1 MHVRP
6 VLLCTLIALVCA
18 TDAYIPRARSSSTAL
33 FARERR
39 ELLSDGHDHSD
50 EHGDDEHPT
59 EPSVSFLTLFEQRPE
74 ESPADVLFQELGVGG
89 ATFLLE
95 DIVRLLEVVNTG
107 DGVVDKEGHDHEE
120 EHENVDHEDHD
131 EDEGHDANED
141 HDENDDHDEDQEEE
155 ELHSE
160 GENESNV
167 RFSLTADDLM
177 EQFGTDEGLTPGELE
192 DSCMTI
198 LACQVHH
205 NCELGE
211 TAELQGGTQ
220 DDDDDDLL
228 VVKII
233 VLFALFLEAMAS
245 LTVQYWSHLL
255 SINIDAWLSILNT
268 FSAGV
273 ILATGLIHIVPEA
286 LAEEEEVDG
295 LNEYPLG
302 MAMATTGFML
312 VFFIERVLFRHQH
325 QHSQGT
331 PISFALTPANSC
343 ATLLDTKSTD
353 NAEANQVVELND
365 LKCNRDPNDN
375 SNNVGGKPEQVRKNS
390 LLEGLSSIQDALLLL
405 VAFSA
410 HGVLEGII
418 LGLQDEKSSFWA
430 LFASVAS
437 HKFPAAVAVLSRFM
451 RENASFM
458 QTLGGITA
466 FALIAPVGIAIG
478 LALDELPAL
487 VSVIIQGLA
496 AGTFIYI
503 GAYEITHE
511 EFGDGDKSH
520 SSNGGCSRNDQ
531 FSPREWTFLKF
542 FAMLAGVAVIA
553 GIAAIPH
560 DHDHGHSDHLH
571 E

>member
-1 MHVRP
+1 
-6 VLLCTLIALVCA
+6 LCTLIALVCA

-39 ELLSDGHDHSD
+39 ELLSGGHDHSD
-50 EHGDDEHPT
+50 DHGDDEHLT

-74 ESPADVLFQELGVGG
+74 ETPADVLFQELGVGG
-89 ATFLLE
+89 ATFMLE
-95 DIVRLLEVVNTG
+95 DIVRLLEVVNG
-107 DGVVDKEGHDHEE
+107 DAVVDKEGHDHEE
-120 EHENVDHEDHD
+120 EHENVEHEDHD
-131 EDEGHDANED
+131 ENEGHDANED
-141 HDENDDHDEDQEEE
+141 HEENDDHDEDHDDHDEDQEEE

-177 EQFGTDEGLTPGELE
+177 EQFGTDEGLTPGGLE
-192 DSCMTI
+192 DSCMMI
-198 LACQVHH
+198 FACQVHR

-211 TAELQGGTQ
+211 TAELKGTTQ

-233 VLFALFLEAMAS
+233 VLFALFIEAMAS
-245 LTVQYWSHLL
+245 LTVQYWSRLF

-273 ILATGLIHIVPEA
+273 VLATGLIHIVPEA

-302 MAMATTGFML
+302 MAMATTGFMV

-325 QHSQGT
+325 QHNQGT
-331 PISFALTPANSC
+331 PISCAITPANSC

-365 LKCNRDPNDN
+365 LKCNRDPNDTGN
-375 SNNVGGKPEQVRKNS
+375 SVGGRLEQVHKNS
-390 LLEGLSSIQDALLLL
+390 LVEWFFSLQDALLLL

-410 HGVLEGII
+410 HGILEGIV

-451 RENASFM
+451 RENASVK
-458 QTLGGITA
+458 QTLGGIIA
-466 FALIAPVGIAIG
+466 FALIAPVGIVIG
-478 LALDELPAL
+478 LALDEVPPL
-487 VSVIIQGLA
+487 VSVIVQGLA

-520 SSNGGCSRNDQ
+520 SSNGGSCRNCR

-542 FAMLAGVAVIA
+542 FAMLVGVAVIA
-553 GIAAIPH
+553 GVAVIPH